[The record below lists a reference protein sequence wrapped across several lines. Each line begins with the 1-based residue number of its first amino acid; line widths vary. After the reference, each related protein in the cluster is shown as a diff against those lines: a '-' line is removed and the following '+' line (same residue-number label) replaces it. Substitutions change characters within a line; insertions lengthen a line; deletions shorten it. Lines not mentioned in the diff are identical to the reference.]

1 MKGSLNMDIIMAK
14 DGGPQQVCGEK
25 TDSFEIKNSDG
36 MVIPQLDGAV
46 NEVQFCVIFLLSCE

>member
-1 MKGSLNMDIIMAK
+1 MDIIMAK